1 MIQNI
6 YNTKHSEQQINA
18 IYNDYDLAYIGKQ
31 FSESFRKWIG
41 NFYHGMTPIL
51 KSVHTAA
58 LPHGSLRYAY
68 RECSI
73 TYVLYTVNNGNIIVI
88 QDYNFNQT
96 VLDAVRRETR
106 AERLR
111 LGMSG
116 TAPSTTASGKN
127 PNNYA
132 EVEYYGTLNGENVVL
147 VKRKG
152 ISRRKRQL
160 FNYKLCPK
168 NGTPYIMYNQDFYSA
183 YPFENNIATAWG
195 TDGCRYEL
203 TERGGM
209 RIIESVNSISYFIT
223 ETIISHIKR
232 KLYTENRPNI
242 YCC

>member
-1 MIQNI
+1 MVRVLRTTQAR
-6 YNTKHSEQQINA
+6 KQIDS

-31 FSESFRKWIG
+31 FSESFRRWNY
-41 NFYHGMTPIL
+41 NFYHGKSPIL
-51 KSVHTAA
+51 KGVHTAVS
-58 LPHGSLRYAY
+58 HGGIFRYAY
-68 RECSI
+68 RECTI
-73 TYVLYTVNNGNIIVI
+73 TYKRYRFLGKDVIVI

-96 VLDAVRRETR
+96 MLDAVRRETR

-132 EVEYYGTLNGENVVL
+132 EIEYYGTLNGENVVL

-152 ISRRKRQL
+152 ISRYKRQL

-183 YPFENNIATAWG
+183 YPFENNVATAWG
-195 TDGCRYEL
+195 TDGHKYEL

-209 RIIESVNSISYFIT
+209 RIIESVDSISGIIT
-223 ETIISHIKR
+223 EAIIAHIKK
-232 KLYTENRPNI
+232 KLHTENRNNI
-242 YCC
+242 YCY